1 MKDLKGWGSGD
12 EVLSLV
18 GLFDSL
24 YPWAM
29 QEVKQSEQMKIWM
42 YNSEAGRKRRSVSHK
57 HIARNLMLGI
67 E

>member
-29 QEVKQSEQMKIWM
+29 QEVKQ
-42 YNSEAGRKRRSVSHK
+42 
-57 HIARNLMLGI
+57 I